1 MGSRL
6 KSNTGLDYFNPSVIL
21 LTSTRAR
28 VTYES
33 LTTNGVTKIIVD
45 CSRNII
51 IDEDSYT
58 TFSSVSN
65 NEGSSTNSGII
76 GTPIKIGNLEVAQF
90 DFPDEMNLSDAK
102 AACAELGNG
111 WRLPTK
117 DELNTLYENQDQ
129 IGGFTHNCYARDHWS
144 STEGGNFGGAWH
156 QYFRNGAQYTGFA
169 DNVLHV
175 RAVKTLNPVKEPVKE
190 LVKKSIAKP
199 PSAKPVVIGK
209 PIKIGNLEIAEFDFP
224 EKMTKDDASTA
235 CSKLGKGW
243 RLPTKDELNMLYQ
256 NRSKIGGDV
265 SKTYWSSTEIGLSS
279 FGTYDA
285 WLQFF
290 GNGNQFTNSKTYE
303 TNIRAVR
310 DLETIDPITKPNN
323 LSIIGK
329 AIKIGNLEVAQF
341 DFADDMTLDEAKA
354 ACAKLGKGWRLPSN
368 AELKILYRNKT
379 KIGGFLDRVYLS
391 STSKDDTGIWVQG
404 FSNGSVGQDYVGKNY
419 KYSVRA
425 VRSF

>member
-1 MGSRL
+1 MKTFFVFATLLIFNTALFPQTYTVFRSEGEVLNFLESRKKFSNSKLDITITFSDMGSRL

-175 RAVKTLNPVKEPVKE
+175 RAVKNIEPVKEPVKKNI
-190 LVKKSIAKP
+190 VKTTP
-199 PSAKPVVIGK
+199 KPVVIGK

-224 EKMTKDDASTA
+224 
-235 CSKLGKGW
+235 
-243 RLPTKDELNMLYQ
+243 
-256 NRSKIGGDV
+256 DV
-265 SKTYWSSTEIGLSS
+265 
-279 FGTYDA
+279 
-285 WLQFF
+285 
-290 GNGNQFTNSKTYE
+290 
-303 TNIRAVR
+303 
-310 DLETIDPITKPNN
+310 
-323 LSIIGK
+323 
-329 AIKIGNLEVAQF
+329 
-341 DFADDMTLDEAKA
+341 MTLDEAKA
-354 ACAKLGKGWRLPSN
+354 ACAKLGKGWRLPTKI
-368 AELKILYRNKT
+368 ELNILYLNRV
-379 KIGGFLDRVYLS
+379 KIGGFADDLAYPYYWS
-391 STSKDDTGIWVQG
+391 STKWEGDYGAWYQNFVY
-404 FSNGSVGQDYVGKNY
+404 GSQYSQRKIAQNY
-419 KYSVRA
+419 VRA

>member
-1 MGSRL
+1 MKTFFVFATLLIFNTALFSQTYTVFRSEGEVLNFLESRKKFSNSKLDITITFSDMGSRL

-175 RAVKTLNPVKEPVKE
+175 RAVKTLNPVKEPVK
-190 LVKKSIAKP
+190 KSIAKP
-199 PSAKPVVIGK
+199 PSAKPV
-209 PIKIGNLEIAEFDFP
+209 EI
-224 EKMTKDDASTA
+224 EKT
-235 CSKLGKGW
+235 
-243 RLPTKDELNMLYQ
+243 
-256 NRSKIGGDV
+256 
-265 SKTYWSSTEIGLSS
+265 
-279 FGTYDA
+279 
-285 WLQFF
+285 
-290 GNGNQFTNSKTYE
+290 
-303 TNIRAVR
+303 
-310 DLETIDPITKPNN
+310 
-323 LSIIGK
+323 
-329 AIKIGNLEVAQF
+329 IKIGNLEVAQF
-341 DFADDMTLDEAKA
+341 DFPDDMTLDEAKA
-354 ACAKLGKGWRLPSN
+354 ACAKLGKGWRLPTKV
-368 AELKILYRNKT
+368 ELSILYRNKT
-379 KIGGFLDRVYLS
+379 KIGGSDDVHYWS
-391 STSKDDTGIWVQG
+391 STKYQSIHYDGAWVQYFRNG
-404 FSNGSVGQDYVGKNY
+404 NQFSDGSGI

-425 VRSF
+425 VRSFK

>member
-1 MGSRL
+1 MKTFFVFATLLIFNTALFSQTYTVFRSEGEVLNFLESRKKFSNSKLDITITFSDMGSRL

-175 RAVKTLNPVKEPVKE
+175 RAVKNIVKTTP
-190 LVKKSIAKP
+190 
-199 PSAKPVVIGK
+199 KPVVIGK

-224 EKMTKDDASTA
+224 
-235 CSKLGKGW
+235 
-243 RLPTKDELNMLYQ
+243 
-256 NRSKIGGDV
+256 DV
-265 SKTYWSSTEIGLSS
+265 
-279 FGTYDA
+279 
-285 WLQFF
+285 
-290 GNGNQFTNSKTYE
+290 
-303 TNIRAVR
+303 
-310 DLETIDPITKPNN
+310 
-323 LSIIGK
+323 
-329 AIKIGNLEVAQF
+329 
-341 DFADDMTLDEAKA
+341 MTLDEAKA
-354 ACAKLGKGWRLPSN
+354 ACAKLGKGWRLPTKI
-368 AELKILYRNKT
+368 ELNILYLNRA
-379 KIGGFLDRVYLS
+379 KIGGFADDLAYPYYWS
-391 STSKDDTGIWVQG
+391 STKWEGDYGAWYQNFVY
-404 FSNGSVGQDYVGKNY
+404 GSQYSQRKIAQNY
-419 KYSVRA
+419 VRA

>member
-175 RAVKTLNPVKEPVKE
+175 RAVKTIEPVKEPVKKNI
-190 LVKKSIAKP
+190 VKTTP
-199 PSAKPVVIGK
+199 KPVVIGK
-209 PIKIGNLEIAEFDFP
+209 PIKIGNLE
-224 EKMTKDDASTA
+224 
-235 CSKLGKGW
+235 
-243 RLPTKDELNMLYQ
+243 
-256 NRSKIGGDV
+256 
-265 SKTYWSSTEIGLSS
+265 
-279 FGTYDA
+279 
-285 WLQFF
+285 
-290 GNGNQFTNSKTYE
+290 
-303 TNIRAVR
+303 
-310 DLETIDPITKPNN
+310 
-323 LSIIGK
+323 
-329 AIKIGNLEVAQF
+329 VAQF
-341 DFADDMTLDEAKA
+341 DFPEEMNWDDANA
-354 ACAKLGKGWRLPSN
+354 ACAKLGKGWHLPTK
-368 AELKILYRNKT
+368 AELSILHRNKT
-379 KIGGFLDRVYLS
+379 KILRFKDGHYWS
-391 STSKDDTGIWVQG
+391 STENENNRTWGQYFGDGEQG
-404 FSNGSVGQDYVGKNY
+404 DYKKNETLY
-419 KYSVRA
+419 VRA